1 MRALACQG
9 NVAEAL
15 GVHARLCEV
24 LRDELG
30 VSPCATT
37 QAVYDYLLRA

>member
-1 MRALACQG
+1 MQALAAQG

-15 GVHARLCEV
+15 RVYTELNDT

-37 QAVYDYLLRA
+37 QAVYDRLLRA